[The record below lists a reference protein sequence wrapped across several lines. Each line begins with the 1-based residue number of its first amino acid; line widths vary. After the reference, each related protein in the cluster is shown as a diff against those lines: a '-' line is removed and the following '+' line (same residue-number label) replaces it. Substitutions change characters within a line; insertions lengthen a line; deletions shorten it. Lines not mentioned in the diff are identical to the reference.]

1 MKWLFAVTT
10 ASIQDLNLLQA
21 FPMVSLSRDPIS
33 TFIFWNRS
41 SI

>member
-21 FPMVSLSRDPIS
+21 FPMVSLSRDPTS
-33 TFIFWNRS
+33 AFTL
-41 SI
+41 